1 MRPKIL
7 YKLFSNIMTIKGIG
21 PKNAK
26 IIERLCGKYI
36 VDLLFHKPSAYID
49 RRNSPKIVDLKEGS
63 IATIIVNID
72 SYTPA
77 FNRRMPFRIHVSD
90 ESGQMSIV
98 YFNLRAPYIRK
109 ILPIGSTRVISGK
122 VEKFN
127 ESFQIT
133 HPHHVVDVKNLDN
146 VKKIECVYPLT
157 AGMTSKII
165 QKSINSS
172 LSIIDDLPEWIPDQ
186 VISKNN
192 WPSWK
197 DSIYQMHNPNE
208 LDDSE
213 DNMKYIERLVF
224 DELFSQQLTIR
235 LIKNKISHKNGVSL
249 PNKNTYSKML
259 REKIDFKLTIDQE
272 KTIQEI
278 SHDQCEK
285 TKMLRL
291 LQGDVGSG
299 KTIVALFAMM
309 QCMENKKKSI
319 LMAPTEILA
328 EQHFNTIQGF
338 LSEMNIACSLIT
350 SSTKDSHDFN
360 ADIIIGT
367 HALFQKGVNFNDIG
381 LVVIDEQHKFGV
393 HQRILLNEKAGNSCD
408 ILLMTATPIPRT
420 MELAAY
426 GDMDIS
432 KIKEKPKN
440 RKDIITKS
448 VNAKKIEELKESL
461 LKVLN
466 KNQKIYWVCPLID
479 ESETL
484 QLQSVNS
491 RVSDLKKY
499 FKTKNV
505 DLVHGQMTQ
514 DEKNTVMSKFKS
526 NKIDILVAT
535 SVIEVGIDDPNATV
549 IIIEN
554 SERFGL
560 SQLHQ
565 LRGRVGRGE
574 LQSTCILLFEGPLTE
589 NAKKRLKVMKETN
602 DGFIIAEEDLD
613 IRGAGEILGS
623 KQSGIP
629 NFRLS
634 NLDIH
639 KHILE
644 EARKVAISVV
654 EKDPDLKTADGKAQ
668 RTLLHLFR
676 NQVAIDYLKTG

>member
-1 MRPKIL
+1 MPKDLEEKFKLYCEAENLEVNQNQIDVIKKLQDYFNQNFTSTFFKIFKKKSLKKEQYNSNLNFFKTLLTSLVVIL
-7 YKLFSNIMTIKGIG
+7 IFSVLPSTLNFVKINLKSNEVVFNSSKQNFDEILDKQNK
-21 PKNAK
+21 KNK
-26 IIERLCGKYI
+26 IIKDSIKDRYSWNIFEDIDVFGKDEEDKDPQRLSASTI
-36 VDLLFHKPSAYID
+36 EELFKQNGY
-49 RRNSPKIVDLKEGS
+49 
-63 IATIIVNID
+63 
-72 SYTPA
+72 
-77 FNRRMPFRIHVSD
+77 
-90 ESGQMSIV
+90 
-98 YFNLRAPYIRK
+98 
-109 ILPIGSTRVISGK
+109 
-122 VEKFN
+122 
-127 ESFQIT
+127 
-133 HPHHVVDVKNLDN
+133 NLDN

-172 LSIIDDLPEWIPDQ
+172 LSIVDDLPEWIPDE

-192 WPSWK
+192 WPNWK
-197 DSIYQMHNPNE
+197 DSIYQMHNPKE

-213 DNMKYIERLVF
+213 DDTKYIERLVF

-259 REKIDFKLTIDQE
+259 REKLDFKLTNDQE

-338 LSEMNIACSLIT
+338 ISEMNIACSLIT
-350 SSTKDSHDFN
+350 SSTKDNHDFN

-367 HALFQKGVNFNDIG
+367 HALFQKSVNFSNIG

-448 VNAKKIEELKESL
+448 INAKKIEELKESL

-466 KNQKIYWVCPLID
+466 KNQKIYWVL
-479 ESETL
+479 
-484 QLQSVNS
+484 
-491 RVSDLKKY
+491 
-499 FKTKNV
+499 
-505 DLVHGQMTQ
+505 
-514 DEKNTVMSKFKS
+514 
-526 NKIDILVAT
+526 
-535 SVIEVGIDDPNATV
+535 
-549 IIIEN
+549 
-554 SERFGL
+554 
-560 SQLHQ
+560 
-565 LRGRVGRGE
+565 GE
-574 LQSTCILLFEGPLTE
+574 LLE
-589 NAKKRLKVMKETN
+589 KVE
-602 DGFIIAEEDLD
+602 
-613 IRGAGEILGS
+613 
-623 KQSGIP
+623 
-629 NFRLS
+629 
-634 NLDIH
+634 H
-639 KHILE
+639 Y
-644 EARKVAISVV
+644 
-654 EKDPDLKTADGKAQ
+654 
-668 RTLLHLFR
+668 LHLP
-676 NQVAIDYLKTG
+676 K

>member
-1 MRPKIL
+1 
-7 YKLFSNIMTIKGIG
+7 
-21 PKNAK
+21 
-26 IIERLCGKYI
+26 
-36 VDLLFHKPSAYID
+36 
-49 RRNSPKIVDLKEGS
+49 
-63 IATIIVNID
+63 
-72 SYTPA
+72 
-77 FNRRMPFRIHVSD
+77 
-90 ESGQMSIV
+90 
-98 YFNLRAPYIRK
+98 
-109 ILPIGSTRVISGK
+109 
-122 VEKFN
+122 
-127 ESFQIT
+127 
-133 HPHHVVDVKNLDN
+133 
-146 VKKIECVYPLT
+146 
-157 AGMTSKII
+157 
-165 QKSINSS
+165 
-172 LSIIDDLPEWIPDQ
+172 
-186 VISKNN
+186 
-192 WPSWK
+192 
-197 DSIYQMHNPNE
+197 
-208 LDDSE
+208 
-213 DNMKYIERLVF
+213 
-224 DELFSQQLTIR
+224 
-235 LIKNKISHKNGVSL
+235 
-249 PNKNTYSKML
+249 
-259 REKIDFKLTIDQE
+259 
-272 KTIQEI
+272 
-278 SHDQCEK
+278 
-285 TKMLRL
+285 
-291 LQGDVGSG
+291 
-299 KTIVALFAMM
+299 
-309 QCMENKKKSI
+309 
-319 LMAPTEILA
+319 
-328 EQHFNTIQGF
+328 
-338 LSEMNIACSLIT
+338 
-350 SSTKDSHDFN
+350 
-360 ADIIIGT
+360 
-367 HALFQKGVNFNDIG
+367 
-381 LVVIDEQHKFGV
+381 
-393 HQRILLNEKAGNSCD
+393 
-408 ILLMTATPIPRT
+408 MTATPIPRT

-526 NKIDILVAT
+526 NKIDILAAT

-602 DGFIIAEEDLD
+602 DGFVIAEEDLD

-654 EKDPDLKTADGKAQ
+654 EKDPDLKTVDGKAQ